1 MYIYIYTYK
10 YKHTH
15 THTHVYIYIYMH
27 IFISKRVIFRFLPNL
42 RKLNNITKS
51 VKSINLE
58 TNKGT
63 NKTAI
68 KSNAKIFPINN

>member
-1 MYIYIYTYK
+1 
-10 YKHTH
+10 
-15 THTHVYIYIYMH
+15 MH